1 MKKYKLKQKNINKVT
16 IIIFALIFSFGAGF
30 LFGQTKTTTIQN
42 QIISIIDI
50 PSLFKND
57 KVSFELIED
66 VWNLIMQEYVDAS
79 IIKKEDLIFGAIRG
93 MLNELDDP
101 YTVFFNKKETKNFLE
116 SVSGQFQGVGIE
128 ISLKNEILTV
138 ITPLKNTPAF
148 RAGIRAGD
156 EIVKIDGEST
166 QGITLQDA
174 VSKIRGEKGTSV
186 VLTVRRNNEDV
197 DISITRNEI
206 KIPSVEWEFLD
217 NNIVY
222 IEIIHFSDSTSDD
235 FAILAQKILE
245 SSTDSIILDL
255 RYNPGGFLDVSINIA
270 GWFLE
275 KNAIVVTEELGDGTR
290 RKHKSPG
297 PGSLKDFN
305 TIILQNGGSASASEI
320 LAGAL
325 RDNNNSIII
334 GEQSFGKGSVQSFEN
349 LPGNTSLKLT
359 VAKWITPNGQYIN
372 EIGIEPTIFIERTIE
387 QIEQDKDP
395 QKEKAIEVIIDSR

>member
-1 MKKYKLKQKNINKVT
+1 MKKYKLKQKNINKIT
-16 IIIFALIFSFGAGF
+16 IIVFALMFSFGAGF
-30 LFGQTKTTTIQN
+30 LFGQTTTIQN

-79 IIKKEDLIFGAIRG
+79 IIEKEDLIFGAIRG

-101 YTVFFNKKETKNFLE
+101 YTVFFNKKETKIFLE

-128 ISLKNEILTV
+128 ISLRNEILTV

-174 VSKIRGEKGTSV
+174 VSKIRGKKGTSV
-186 VLTVRRNNEDV
+186 VLTVRRNNEDI

-275 KNAIVVTEELGDGTR
+275 KNAIVVIEELGDGTR

-305 TIILQNGGSASASEI
+305 TIILQNEGSASASEI

-349 LPGNTSLKLT
+349 LSGNTSLKLT